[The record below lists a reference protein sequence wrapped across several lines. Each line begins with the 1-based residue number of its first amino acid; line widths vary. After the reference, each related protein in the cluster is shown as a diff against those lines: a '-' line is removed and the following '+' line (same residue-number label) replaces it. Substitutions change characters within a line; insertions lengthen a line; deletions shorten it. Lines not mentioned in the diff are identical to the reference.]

1 MSLQLP
7 GLATVTACCL
17 VVFLFCFLVFVMPGI
32 RGGRRGR
39 RGRRAGATPYT
50 RASTSSRRAHSAPS
64 DATPI
69 LLPEDSTVATM
80 SLEHLMDAV
89 GVRVRQEMRPLLA
102 PRPPPHLH
110 YNPHRWHHSLLHLS
124 LVSLVTVQIDKILGG
139 HH

>member
-1 MSLQLP
+1 
-7 GLATVTACCL
+7 
-17 VVFLFCFLVFVMPGI
+17 MPGI

-89 GVRVRQEMRPLLA
+89 GVRVRQEMEAFAGSSTSPTSPLQPTPLA
-102 PRPPPHLH
+102 SQSTAPVPGESG
-110 YNPHRWHHSLLHLS
+110 NSTDW
-124 LVSLVTVQIDKILGG
+124 
-139 HH
+139 